1 MTSTEKVL
9 AEDGEFIKSVKK
21 ALYEESRKYSAAQE
35 RNLIELFHQAV
46 SEDLDEKA
54 KFTRN
59 VSMLRQWLNEDRITE
74 SSKMVTNEELLHWF
88 KDVE

>member
-1 MTSTEKVL
+1 MQVGTLKNCSECRQIRCECPKRFGKSTITTEQN
-9 AEDGEFIKSVKK
+9 I
-21 ALYEESRKYSAAQE
+21 EERE
-35 RNLIELFHQAV
+35 RE
-46 SEDLDEKA
+46 ELDEKA
-54 KFTRN
+54 RFTRN